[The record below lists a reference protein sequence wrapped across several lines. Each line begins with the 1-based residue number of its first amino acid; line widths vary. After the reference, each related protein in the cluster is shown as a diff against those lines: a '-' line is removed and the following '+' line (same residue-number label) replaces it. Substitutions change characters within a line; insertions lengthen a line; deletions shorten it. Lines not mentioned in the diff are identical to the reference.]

1 MTREEREQCVIR
13 LFKEGRTVRDIAG
26 LVRMS
31 FCDIGAITNK
41 AKFQA
46 ERERGY
52 TAEDIKSKSHQAQAF
67 KLFSEGK
74 SSRSSN
80 YTGS

>member
-1 MTREEREQCVIR
+1 MTKEEREQCVIR
-13 LFKEGRTVRDIAG
+13 LFKEGRTVMDIAG

-52 TAEDIKSKSHQAQAF
+52 NAEDTKPKSHEAHALIIFRRQIPT
-67 KLFSEGK
+67 
-74 SSRSSN
+74 RSSN
-80 YTGS
+80 CIES